1 MAKISAEEWTAFKQ
15 FTKPH
20 QRVKRTA
27 HVELT
32 LIQQIVNAKLEAP
45 VPEHRVCPER
55 RFRFDWAW
63 PSRKLALEVDGAV
76 WVNGRHSRG
85 TGIQT
90 DCEKFSLAAIHG
102 WRVMRVTTDMVRSG
116 KALAL
121 VERALKEA
129 A

>member
-1 MAKISAEEWTAFKQ
+1 MARWEK
-15 FTKPH
+15 
-20 QRVKRTA
+20 A

-32 LIQQIVNAKLEAP
+32 LIQQITMARLEAP

-116 KALAL
+116 KALQL
-121 VERALKEA
+121 VERALKDA
-129 A
+129 AA